1 MWPCQRR
8 SVTQKY
14 VVLGETFAPGPSL
27 LANEVAEVTMS
38 TASGVVSPPRRS
50 FVTLPVS
57 VWVPLLAMIWVFV
70 NVLLVRLGFRTGYQA
85 TCGLLAGGID
95 GSILA
100 SIILATL
107 GDKLQAGT
115 TGLLGGY
122 GFHDALSKFESTKQ
136 YLIWIHD
143 HSEKVL
149 LRLLGQDE
157 DFHRAVQAEV
167 LWMACTAAI
176 VMLLTLLVQLIRT
189 ARDRPAES
197 R

>member
-1 MWPCQRR
+1 MA
-8 SVTQKY
+8 T
-14 VVLGETFAPGPSL
+14 LT
-27 LANEVAEVTMS
+27 
-38 TASGVVSPPRRS
+38 GVVSRPRRY

-57 VWVPLLAMIWVFV
+57 VWVPLLALTWVFV
-70 NVLLVRLGFRTGYQA
+70 NVLLVRLGFRTGFQV

-95 GSILA
+95 GSVAA

-122 GFHDALSKFESTKQ
+122 GFHDVLSKFESTKQ
-136 YLIWIHD
+136 YLGWIHD
-143 HSEKVL
+143 HSEAVL
-149 LRLLGQDE
+149 LVLLGPNE
-157 DFHRAVQAEV
+157 DFHRVVQAEL
-167 LWMACTAAI
+167 LWIAATAAI

-189 ARDRPAES
+189 AGDKPAES